1 MVLTANSLEIGKT
14 KKSVFA
20 SNHYNG
26 KLDLTN
32 SPIFVWN
39 SMREL
44 IRINLLPVFA
54 LMTALVL
61 GDTGAVLGQ
70 SAQFEIQ
77 GPVENEGLIP
87 FTPRQAVPGAT
98 KAQVADDDAT
108 KPNEFLRVTKDAAG
122 KPLAMQT
129 AITRYRPKEGELVV
143 DLVGAIH
150 IGEANYYKTLN
161 EQFEHYDVVL
171 YELVAP
177 QGTRVPAG
185 GKKRSGV
192 PQSPMDLVG
201 YMQQQAQSTLGLE
214 SQLAKVDYQKSN
226 FTHADLSPTE
236 MGKKMAQRGDTALT
250 LGLTTFAEILR
261 KQNKVAAEAAKRAEL
276 GQQGGADTLTDLNLE
291 NFMELLN
298 DPLKLKQMMAN
309 QFTESGVM
317 EFGMG
322 APLNQLIVTDR
333 NEAAMKVLQKEIVNG
348 KKKIAI
354 FYGAAHMPDFEK
366 RLADELGMKRTKQ
379 IWVDAWDLTK
389 AGKKPRATG
398 TAKMLFRLLDQMSK

>member
-1 MVLTANSLEIGKT
+1 
-14 KKSVFA
+14 
-20 SNHYNG
+20 
-26 KLDLTN
+26 
-32 SPIFVWN
+32 
-39 SMREL
+39 MRES
-44 IRINLLPVFA
+44 IRINPLPVLA
-54 LMTALVL
+54 LITAFVL
-61 GDTGAVLGQ
+61 GGLGSALGQ
-70 SAQFEIQ
+70 VTQLEVPGHI
-77 GPVENEGLIP
+77 ENGGLIP
-87 FTPRQAVPGAT
+87 VTPQQASPVIPPVIPPVNGEAVPGTT
-98 KAQVADDDAT
+98 KAQVADADAT

-122 KPLAMQT
+122 KPLALQT

-143 DLVGAIH
+143 DLVGAVH
-150 IGEANYYKTLN
+150 IGEGSYYKTLN
-161 EQFEHYDVVL
+161 DQFEHYDVVL

-185 GKKRSGV
+185 GKKRNAV

-201 YMQQQAQSTLGLE
+201 FMQQQAQSTLGLE

-236 MGKKMAQRGDTALT
+236 MGQKMAQRGDTALT
-250 LGLTTFAEILR
+250 LGLTAFAEILR

-276 GQQGGADTLTDLNLE
+276 GQQGSANNLTDLNPE

-322 APLNQLIVTDR
+322 ASLNQLIVTDR

-366 RLADELGMKRTKQ
+366 RLSDELGMKSTKQ

-389 AGKKPRATG
+389 AGKKPKAC
-398 TAKMLFRLLDQMSK
+398 LLYTSPSPRDQRGSRMPSSA